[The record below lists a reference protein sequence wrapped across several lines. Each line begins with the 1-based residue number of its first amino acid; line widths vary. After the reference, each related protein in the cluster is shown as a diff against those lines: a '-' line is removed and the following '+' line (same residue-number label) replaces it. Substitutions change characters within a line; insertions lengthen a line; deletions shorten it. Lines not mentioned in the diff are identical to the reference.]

1 MVESFIKILNSVFIL
16 WPKEYTILEDIPV
29 SLIGGTGVWYL
40 CRFSFISDISQP
52 DQRAFRMGMTYA
64 ASSVGAL
71 IAPVAS
77 AAIFDGG
84 NKIRENCKGIAKIE
98 MMSMK
103 V

>member
-1 MVESFIKILNSVFIL
+1 
-16 WPKEYTILEDIPV
+16 
-29 SLIGGTGVWYL
+29 
-40 CRFSFISDISQP
+40 
-52 DQRAFRMGMTYA
+52 MGMTYA